1 MQQLLAQAPST
12 YLRREILGL
21 LLAAMSMSSARET
34 FVTRLGTGG
43 GAAAGPALP
52 AESVSM
58 AYMSHVTLERQKVE
72 NAGSNISP
80 SDDSCDGLSMN
91 RVSSEEETRDGDGY
105 VGWEQQPGQTDYQ
118 TRC

>member
-1 MQQLLAQAPST
+1 MQQLLAQTPST

-52 AESVSM
+52 
-58 AYMSHVTLERQKVE
+58 
-72 NAGSNISP
+72 
-80 SDDSCDGLSMN
+80 D
-91 RVSSEEETRDGDGY
+91 
-105 VGWEQQPGQTDYQ
+105 
-118 TRC
+118 